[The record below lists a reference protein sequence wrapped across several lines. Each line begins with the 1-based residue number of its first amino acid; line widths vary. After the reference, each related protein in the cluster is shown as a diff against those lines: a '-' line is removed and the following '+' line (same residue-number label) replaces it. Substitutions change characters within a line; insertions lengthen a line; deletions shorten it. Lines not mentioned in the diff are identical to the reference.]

1 MKTTYTKLCFY
12 PFSGL
17 NSSDFFEIINLY
29 KRADEKLALT
39 LIYSDIL
46 DYSSFNEFH
55 NFALFFND
63 LGLNDFKLKQTTST
77 EFEHHVAP
85 EKIELFKK
93 LSKVDNPNYG
103 WSENTQLQSSH
114 FSIEKDDISVD
125 FIFIKND
132 AFNCLDFLDNSGFGE
147 LSIVLKYPGAHLN
160 NEGLTIL
167 NQLFNNVQYLK
178 NIYTHVDNEMAVP
191 DSLEFKSQINNF
203 NLYHNKKFNQDL
215 TNRLMGVLDS
225 LKYV

>member
-77 EFEHHVAP
+77 EFEHQVAP
-85 EKIELFKK
+85 EKIELFKN
-93 LSKVDNPNYG
+93 LSENYG

-132 AFNCLDFLDNSGFGE
+132 AFNCLDFLDNNGFGE

-167 NQLFNNVQYLK
+167 NQLVNNVQFLK
-178 NIYTHVDNEMAVP
+178 NIYTHIDNDMAVP
-191 DSLEFKSQINNF
+191 DSLEFNSQINNF

-215 TNRLMGVLDS
+215 TNKLMHVRDA
-225 LKYV
+225 LKYT

>member
-1 MKTTYTKLCFY
+1 MDIRYSKLAFY

-77 EFEHHVAP
+77 EFEHQVAP
-85 EKIELFKK
+85 EKIELFKN
-93 LSKVDNPNYG
+93 LSENYG

-132 AFNCLDFLDNSGFGE
+132 AFNCLDFLDNNGFGE

>member
-1 MKTTYTKLCFY
+1 MVIRHSKLAFY

-29 KRADEKLALT
+29 KRANEKLELT

-46 DYSSFNEFH
+46 DYNSFNEFY
-55 NFALFFND
+55 NFAAFFND
-63 LGLNDFKLKQTTST
+63 LGLTGFKLQQTTCT

-103 WSENTQLQSSH
+103 WSENTRLQSFH
-114 FSIEKDDISVD
+114 FSIVKDDINID
-125 FIFIKND
+125 FIYIKHD
-132 AFNCLDFLDNSGFGE
+132 AFNCLDFVDSGNFGE
-147 LSIVLKYPGAHLN
+147 LSIVLKNPGTHLN
-160 NEGLTIL
+160 NEGLTIFSE
-167 NQLFNNVQYLK
+167 LFNNVQFLK
-178 NIYTHVDNEMAVP
+178 NIYTFMDNDMAVP
-191 DSLEFKSQINNF
+191 DSLEFNSQINNF
-203 NLYHNKKFNQDL
+203 NLYRNKKFNEDL

-225 LKYV
+225 LKNV

>member
-12 PFSGL
+12 HFSGL

-29 KRADEKLALT
+29 KRVDEKLELT

-63 LGLNDFKLKQTTST
+63 LGLNDFKIQQSTSI
-77 EFEHHVAP
+77 EFEHHVVP

-103 WSENTQLQSSH
+103 WSENTQFQSSH
-114 FSIEKDDISVD
+114 FTIDKDDISVD

-132 AFNCLDFLDNSGFGE
+132 AFNCLDFLDNGGSGE

-160 NEGLTIL
+160 NEGLTIF
-167 NQLFNNVQYLK
+167 NELFNDAQYLK
-178 NIYTHVDNEMAVP
+178 NIYTHIDNDMAVP
-191 DSLEFKSQINNF
+191 DSLEFNAQINNF

-215 TNRLMGVLDS
+215 TNRLIGVLDS

>member
-1 MKTTYTKLCFY
+1 METAYTKLCFY

-55 NFALFFND
+55 NFASFFND

-77 EFEHHVAP
+77 EVEHHVAP
-85 EKIELFKK
+85 KKIELFKN
-93 LSKVDNPNYG
+93 LSENYG
-103 WSENTQLQSSH
+103 WSENTQLQTSH

-147 LSIVLKYPGAHLN
+147 LSIVLKYPGADLN

-167 NQLFNNVQYLK
+167 NQLFNNVQFLK

-215 TNRLMGVLDS
+215 TNSLMHVRDA
-225 LKYV
+225 LKYT